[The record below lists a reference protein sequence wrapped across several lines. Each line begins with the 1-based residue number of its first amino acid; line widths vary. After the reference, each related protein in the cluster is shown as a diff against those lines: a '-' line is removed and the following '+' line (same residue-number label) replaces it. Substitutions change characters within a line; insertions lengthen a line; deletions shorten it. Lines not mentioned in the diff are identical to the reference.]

1 MKSLLI
7 AGGTGFFGKSF
18 ISAFEAG
25 LLAKWGI
32 QQLIIAARHA
42 SQFAQNTQ
50 ARRTPN
56 VFYIDLDF
64 SQHCEL
70 PDCDYIMHFAGS
82 SDSAAYQ
89 KNLNK
94 EIHNLEQNMLSFV
107 KSIERSP
114 AKPQNILF
122 VSSGAVYGPTSDNF
136 FSETTPLNRERQFA
150 CSKQHYAR
158 AKLFSERTFCRL
170 NKKNR
175 KLSIARA
182 FSFVGPSLPLNSHFV
197 AGNLIR
203 NILMQEPLH
212 VSAFHSV
219 KRSYLHTDDLIV
231 WLMEIL
237 LNGSR
242 DGEIFNVGS
251 DDCVEIHKLAKELAN
266 KFNLGT
272 DIEHISNSET
282 DLYVPDI
289 TKARSIGL
297 EVRYSSAEAILR
309 TIKTHQHRLLRNCV

>member
-82 SDSAAYQ
+82 SDTAAYQ

-136 FSETTPLNRERQFA
+136 FSETASLNQERQFA

-231 WLMEIL
+231 WLAFLTMMPSAVTAPVSISSFAFWRLCAKCFSTSNISARIL
-237 LNGSR
+237 KR
-242 DGEIFNVGS
+242 THI
-251 DDCVEIHKLAKELAN
+251 IILARQTSK
-266 KFNLGT
+266 G
-272 DIEHISNSET
+272 
-282 DLYVPDI
+282 
-289 TKARSIGL
+289 ARTPFIPL
-297 EVRYSSAEAILR
+297 
-309 TIKTHQHRLLRNCV
+309 